1 MRKRKAVDHM
11 HSMSCNE
18 IREVEN
24 RCKVTTIYKHI
35 CILEE
40 KGYVQKGAKIERAFG
55 YILTEKALNLLPK
68 EEVEENGFLLHEF
81 RYKTWNACGLQLY
94 ASS

>member
-1 MRKRKAVDHM
+1 MNRIQYVILNIMKKRKAVDHM

-18 IREVEN
+18 ISAIEN

-40 KGYVQKGAKIERAFG
+40 KGYVEKGAKIERAFG
-55 YILTEKALNLLPK
+55 YILTEKALDMLPK
-68 EEVEENGFLLHEF
+68 EEMEGNKDE
-81 RYKTWNACGLQLY
+81 
-94 ASS
+94 

>member
-1 MRKRKAVDHM
+1 MEDNLNRIQYVILNIMRKRRAVDHM

-18 IREVEN
+18 IREIEN

-55 YILTEKALNLLPK
+55 YILTEKAINLLPK
-68 EEVEENGFLLHEF
+68 EEVEENKNE
-81 RYKTWNACGLQLY
+81 
-94 ASS
+94 

>member
-1 MRKRKAVDHM
+1 LEDNLNRIQYVILNIMKKRKAVDHM

-18 IREVEN
+18 ISAIEN

-40 KGYVQKGAKIERAFG
+40 KGYVEKGAKIERAFG
-55 YILTEKALNLLPK
+55 YILTEKALDMLPK
-68 EEVEENGFLLHEF
+68 EEMEGNKDE
-81 RYKTWNACGLQLY
+81 
-94 ASS
+94 

>member
-1 MRKRKAVDHM
+1 MEDNLNRIQYVILKIMRKRRAVDHM

-18 IREVEN
+18 ICAIEN

-40 KGYVQKGAKIERAFG
+40 KGYVEKGAKIERAFG
-55 YILTEKALNLLPK
+55 YILTKKALDMLPK
-68 EEVEENGFLLHEF
+68 EEMEENKDE
-81 RYKTWNACGLQLY
+81 
-94 ASS
+94 